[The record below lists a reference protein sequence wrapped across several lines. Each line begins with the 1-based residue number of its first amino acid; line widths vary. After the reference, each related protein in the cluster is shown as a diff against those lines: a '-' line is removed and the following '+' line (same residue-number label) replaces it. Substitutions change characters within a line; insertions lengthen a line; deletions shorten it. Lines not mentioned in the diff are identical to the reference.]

1 MYNHINSGLDY
12 TPIPKNV
19 NGVIAL
25 GLGTAGGSMR
35 HRDTDIRS
43 QFRYFGEFVATMYAC
58 SSAAKG
64 GVPADLVYLVK
75 GLLVQ

>member
-19 NGVIAL
+19 NVVIAL
-25 GLGTAGGSMR
+25 VLGTAGGDMR
-35 HRDTDIRS
+35 HRDEGIRS
-43 QFRYFGEFVATMYAC
+43 QFRYFGEFVATKYAC

-64 GVPADLVYLVK
+64 GVPADLVYVVK